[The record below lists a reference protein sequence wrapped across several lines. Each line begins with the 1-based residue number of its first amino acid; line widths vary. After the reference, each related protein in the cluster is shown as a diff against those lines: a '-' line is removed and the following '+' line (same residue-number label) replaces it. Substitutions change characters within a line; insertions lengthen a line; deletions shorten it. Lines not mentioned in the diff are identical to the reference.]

1 MLSIFLQ
8 IVKARPPPASS
19 KGISAIG
26 KYTF

>member
-8 IVKARPPPASS
+8 LVKARPPPASS
-19 KGISAIG
+19 IGTSAIG